1 MPSFALILRT
11 TYTPV
16 TQIKP
21 DNTSSAS
28 KKIQVEQMFDSIAGR
43 YDFLNH
49 FLSLGI
55 DKGWRKKAISSIK
68 DLKPK
73 QILDVATG
81 TADLAIAALELNP
94 EKIIGIDISQQM
106 LNVGIDKIRLMEK
119 DKIIT
124 LTKGD
129 SENLPFDN
137 GSFDAVTV
145 AFGVRN
151 FEDLDKGLKEI
162 LRVLKPGGKIAIL
175 EFSKP
180 RNFPFK
186 QVYNFYFSNILP
198 FLGRWVSKS
207 QNAYAYLPESVKHF
221 PDGKD
226 FLERLHLAGFK
237 ETKQTTLT
245 FGTCSLY
252 NGTK

>member
-1 MPSFALILRT
+1 MDT
-11 TYTPV
+11 DTV
-16 TQIKP
+16 IKP
-21 DNTSSAS
+21 NQSSDTG
-28 KKIQVEQMFDSIAGR
+28 KKEQVEQMFDSIAPK

-49 FLSLGI
+49 FLSMGI
-55 DKGWRKKAISSIK
+55 DKGWRKKAIASIATIQ
-68 DLKPK
+68 PK
-73 QILDVATG
+73 VILDVATG
-81 TADLAIAALELNP
+81 TADLAIAAIKLNP

-106 LNVGIDKIRLMEK
+106 LNMGIDKVKQMNKQHLIS
-119 DKIIT
+119 

-129 SENLPFDN
+129 SEQLPFEDN
-137 GSFDAVTV
+137 KFDAITV

-151 FEDLDKGLKEI
+151 FENLHKGLSEMQ
-162 LRVLKPGGKIAIL
+162 RVLKPGGIIAIL

-180 RNFPFK
+180 RHFPYK

-198 FLGRWVSKS
+198 FLGRWMSKS
-207 QNAYAYLPESVKHF
+207 ANAYAYLPESVKHF

-226 FLERLHLAGFK
+226 FIEKMEAAGFK
-237 ETKQTTLT
+237 KVIQQPLT